1 MSNINKEYIKDDI
14 KKNKNE
20 KYDSDSS
27 NSNRKQSKTSTK
39 KIEYKKMTDAE
50 IKEYLKESI
59 LVPDEDW
66 EKLSVGANISYYKK
80 DGNFVKSGFI
90 KAIYTNEGNTFI
102 KYGTKLTTYPNDK
115 YYKEFTV
122 NMSNITEIY
131 KRIDQSAILEY
142 KIIKKSIL
150 SSMAAF
156 AEKFTIIE
164 NELKNINDKIIKLE
178 DNHIMTVRFIKKLHN
193 IKSIDDIKNI

>member
-1 MSNINKEYIKDDI
+1 
-14 KKNKNE
+14 
-20 KYDSDSS
+20 
-27 NSNRKQSKTSTK
+27 
-39 KIEYKKMTDAE
+39 
-50 IKEYLKESI
+50 
-59 LVPDEDW
+59 
-66 EKLSVGANISYYKK
+66 
-80 DGNFVKSGFI
+80 
-90 KAIYTNEGNTFI
+90 
-102 KYGTKLTTYPNDK
+102 
-115 YYKEFTV
+115 
-122 NMSNITEIY
+122 MSNITEIY

-178 DNHIMTVRFIKKLHN
+178 DNHIKTVRFIKKLHN